1 MASPEIKVR
10 VGADL
15 SKLDSDLKRV
25 GNKLSKM
32 GSQFGQIGRSISTK
46 VTIPITLAGGAMLR
60 TAGNFEQGMNKVR
73 AITQA
78 SEEDFISLEKQA
90 KQLGKTTRFSATQAS
105 EGMSFLAMAGFET
118 NEILS
123 AMPNVLTLASSANLD
138 LGRSADIVS
147 NVMQGF
153 GQDSEQLSASVDV
166 LTKAFVSSN
175 TDLSQLG
182 EAMKFVGPVANSFG
196 IAFEEATA
204 SVGLLSDA
212 GLQAG
217 LAGTGLRRVLTG
229 LSQNADELG
238 ISVFD
243 SAGQMRP
250 LADII
255 QQLEERGMT
264 ASESMELFGQRGGPA
279 LQILLERGSEAL
291 RNFTNDLSDS
301 GGIAQSIADT
311 QMQGFNGAMIEL
323 RSAVEGMFIAFAE
336 TGILK
341 TFERIIDGITEKV
354 RMLSNTSVQGR
365 KNIMLIVGGLALL
378 GPALMVLG
386 GVLSMA
392 GSVASTVGT
401 IGTAF
406 KSLKTPLTVMK
417 KAMTGLRMS
426 ILGTI
431 APLLL
436 KISLLGA
443 LALLGK
449 TIFDTFEPINKF
461 VTNLFNAIR
470 DRVIQFVEQIVR
482 AFNFI
487 RNKLAEIFPKMVS
500 KAEEGLDFLAGLGDG
515 KGQEFAD
522 NLVANAQGAVDMV
535 SGLLGTL
542 GEEVQKAMSGF
553 FGFDAM
559 TPSGDAADIAP
570 AQDEDEGGADIGVTP
585 EQTAEQETLLDR
597 IGVSV
602 EQARMAFENMGY
614 AISTAFAN
622 AIVEGEK
629 LGEVLKNLLKQLA
642 NKALQKLFQVVL
654 TGGAGGV
661 LAEIGGGFFGKGGGL
676 FGKLFGGIGMAQ
688 GGIVP
693 RGFPN
698 DSYPAML
705 TSGEMV
711 VPKPHALPSLTGS
724 AVEVFGEF
732 RVRGSDLVT
741 AISNTNNR
749 TLR

>member
-1 MASPEIKVR
+1 MASTELLVRIK
-10 VGADL
+10 ADL
-15 SKLDSDLKRV
+15 SDFNSKMKGFNSRLKKVGDDMTRV
-25 GNKLSKM
+25 GRTASMALSA
-32 GSQFGQIGRSISTK
+32 
-46 VTIPITLAGGAMLR
+46 PIAGVGVAMLK
-60 TAGNFEQGMNKVR
+60 TAGDFEQGMNKVK
-73 AITQA
+73 ALTQA
-78 SEEDFISLEKQA
+78 SEEDFISLQKQA
-90 KQLGKTTRFSATQAS
+90 QELGRTTRYSATQAS

-217 LAGTGLRRVLTG
+217 MAGTGLRRVLTG
-229 LSQNADELG
+229 LSQNADKLG

-243 SAGQMRP
+243 ASGNMRP

-255 QQLEERGMT
+255 QQLEERGIT

-279 LQILLERGSEAL
+279 LQILLERGSDAL
-291 RNFTNDLSDS
+291 RSFTGELSNS

-323 RSAVEGMFIAFAE
+323 RSAVEGMLIAFAE
-336 TGILK
+336 TGILTK
-341 TFERIIDGITEKV
+341 FEEIVDNITERIRSLTNASDQTK
-354 RMLSNTSVQGR
+354 T
-365 KNIMLIVGGLALL
+365 NIIAFASALALAGPAVFAFGLALKSASVGMAIL
-378 GPALMVLG
+378 TSPITGIIVGIAGLVVAFDYVRRNLEAL
-386 GVLSMA
+386 
-392 GSVASTVGT
+392 
-401 IGTAF
+401 
-406 KSLKTPLTVMK
+406 
-417 KAMTGLRMS
+417 KADF
-426 ILGTI
+426 
-431 APLLL
+431 
-436 KISLLGA
+436 
-443 LALLGK
+443 
-449 TIFDTFEPINKF
+449 IF
-461 VTNLFNAIR
+461 
-470 DRVIQFVEQIVR
+470 Q
-482 AFNFI
+482 FNFI
-487 RNKLAEIFPKMVS
+487 KLKVLSIIRDMIDGMTGVFERFGIDILGGAMDGIDDMIEGTAEKIADTADSPELQSFSDYWKSVGGDVQGLVNQMFALEDAS
-500 KAEEGLDFLAGLGDG
+500 KKASKSVEDAIGKRDIEGQGFNEVPEEAPRFRMAEEVDAQIIPESTLLQMELLEDLTNKANQAFKMLGGAISEAFARSIVMGERLGD
-515 KGQEFAD
+515 
-522 NLVANAQGAVDMV
+522 
-535 SGLLGTL
+535 
-542 GEEVQKAMSGF
+542 
-553 FGFDAM
+553 
-559 TPSGDAADIAP
+559 
-570 AQDEDEGGADIGVTP
+570 
-585 EQTAEQETLLDR
+585 
-597 IGVSV
+597 
-602 EQARMAFENMGY
+602 
-614 AISTAFAN
+614 
-622 AIVEGEK
+622 
-629 LGEVLKNLLKQLA
+629 VLKGLLKQLA
-642 NKALQKLFQVVL
+642 SQVLQKFLMAVL

-661 LAEIGGGFFGKGGGL
+661 FGKVAGGFFGKGGGV
-676 FGKLFGGIGMAQ
+676 FGKITGALFGGAKMAQ

-698 DSYPAML
+698 DTYPALL

-711 VPKPHALPSLTGS
+711 VPKPHALPSMGG
-724 AVEVFGEF
+724 AVEVFGEL

>member
-46 VTIPITLAGGAMLR
+46 VTVPITLAGGAMLR
-60 TAGNFEQGMNKVR
+60 TAGNFEQGMNQVR

-229 LSQNADELG
+229 LSQNADKLG

-243 SAGQMRP
+243 ASGNMRP

-255 QQLEERGMT
+255 QQLEERGIT
-264 ASESMELFGQRGGPA
+264 ASESMEMFGQRGGPA
-279 LQILLERGSEAL
+279 LQILLERGSDAL
-291 RNFTNDLSDS
+291 RSFTGELSNS

-323 RSAVEGMFIAFAE
+323 RSAVEGMLIAFAE
-336 TGILK
+336 TGILTK
-341 TFERIIDGITEKV
+341 FEQIVDNITERIRSLTNASDQTK
-354 RMLSNTSVQGR
+354 T
-365 KNIMLIVGGLALL
+365 NILAFASALALAGPAVFAFGLALKSASVGMAIL
-378 GPALMVLG
+378 TSPITAIIVGIAGLVVAFDYVRRNLEAL
-386 GVLSMA
+386 
-392 GSVASTVGT
+392 
-401 IGTAF
+401 
-406 KSLKTPLTVMK
+406 
-417 KAMTGLRMS
+417 KADF
-426 ILGTI
+426 
-431 APLLL
+431 
-436 KISLLGA
+436 
-443 LALLGK
+443 
-449 TIFDTFEPINKF
+449 IF
-461 VTNLFNAIR
+461 
-470 DRVIQFVEQIVR
+470 Q
-482 AFNFI
+482 FNFI
-487 RNKLAEIFPKMVS
+487 KLKVLSIIRDMIDGMTGVFERFGIDILGGAMDGIDDMIEGTAEKIADTADSPELQSFSDYWKSVGGDVQALINKMFALEDASKKASKSVEDATEQREVEGQGLAEDDLSVSPRFRMVEEVDAEIVPES
-500 KAEEGLDFLAGLGDG
+500 TLLRMELLEDLTNKANQAFMMMGSAISEAFARSIVMGERLGD
-515 KGQEFAD
+515 
-522 NLVANAQGAVDMV
+522 
-535 SGLLGTL
+535 
-542 GEEVQKAMSGF
+542 
-553 FGFDAM
+553 
-559 TPSGDAADIAP
+559 
-570 AQDEDEGGADIGVTP
+570 
-585 EQTAEQETLLDR
+585 
-597 IGVSV
+597 
-602 EQARMAFENMGY
+602 
-614 AISTAFAN
+614 
-622 AIVEGEK
+622 
-629 LGEVLKNLLKQLA
+629 VLKGLLKQLA
-642 NKALQKLFQVVL
+642 SQVLQKFLMVVL

-661 LAEIGGGFFGKGGGL
+661 FGKIAGGFFGKGGGV
-676 FGKLFGGIGMAQ
+676 FGKLTGALFGGAKMAQ

-698 DSYPAML
+698 DSYPALL

-711 VPKPHALPSLTGS
+711 VPKPHALPSMGG

>member
-1 MASPEIKVR
+1 MASTELLVRIK
-10 VGADL
+10 ADL
-15 SKLDSDLKRV
+15 SDFNSKMKGFNSRLKKVGDDMTRV
-25 GNKLSKM
+25 GRTASMALSA
-32 GSQFGQIGRSISTK
+32 
-46 VTIPITLAGGAMLR
+46 PIAGVGVAMLK
-60 TAGNFEQGMNKVR
+60 TAGDFEQGMNKVK
-73 AITQA
+73 ALTQA
-78 SEEDFISLEKQA
+78 SEEDFISLQKQA
-90 KQLGKTTRFSATQAS
+90 QELGRTTRYSATQAS

-217 LAGTGLRRVLTG
+217 MAGTGLRRVLTG
-229 LSQNADELG
+229 LSQNADKLG

-243 SAGQMRP
+243 AWGNMRP

-255 QQLEERGMT
+255 QQLEERGIT

-279 LQILLERGSEAL
+279 LQILLDRGSEAL
-291 RNFTNDLSDS
+291 RTFTSDLSDS

-341 TFERIIDGITEKV
+341 TFERIIDGITERV

-365 KNIMLIVGGLALL
+365 KNIMMIIGGLALL

-431 APLLL
+431 APLLI

-470 DRVIQFVEQIVR
+470 DRVIQFVEQIVKG
-482 AFNFI
+482 FNFI
-487 RNKLAEIFPKMVS
+487 RNKLAEIFPKMIS

-522 NLVANAQGAVDMV
+522 NLVANAQGAVSMV
-535 SGLLGTL
+535 SGLLGTM
-542 GEEVQKAMSGF
+542 GEEVQKAMSSF

-559 TPSGDAADIAP
+559 MPSGETADITPS
-570 AQDEDEGGADIGVTP
+570 EDEGEAGADVGVTP

-614 AISTAFAN
+614 AISSAFAN

-642 NKALQKLFQVVL
+642 NKALQTLFQVVL

-676 FGKLFGGIGMAQ
+676 FGKIFGGIGMAQ

-698 DSYPAML
+698 DSYPALL

-711 VPKPHALPSLTGS
+711 VPKPHALPSMGG

-732 RVRGSDLVT
+732 RVKGSDLVT